1 MATTANELY
10 TPPAEDVASPNP
22 EIRFGRWVLAIFF
35 GILIAGGTIIRFDA
49 AAYATGQVVVSGQ
62 RKEVQHRDGGV
73 VGAIMVREGQ
83 QVREGEVLMRLAAAD
98 VEAQEQSLSA
108 QVVRLL
114 ARRARL
120 QAELG
125 GSSRVPA
132 PPEFANLSAAD
143 RVTATAAMAQE
154 QAELAARSARLNS
167 EVGALNERVERSGFT
182 AQGARTQTTSASEQ
196 IRLLDEEIDALR
208 PLADKGFVSRTRLRA
223 LERARAELQG
233 QQGQFTAVTGQ
244 AGREAQDLRLQQATE
259 TRSFRERAAE
269 ELNLT
274 VTKLGELQPQLKAA
288 RDQLGRIE
296 IRAPT
301 SGTVIGLSAATVGG
315 VITPGQKLMDI
326 VPTEAPLRVSAR
338 ISPADADDVRAGQDV
353 QVRLVGLHE
362 RSLPTLKGKVVQITP
377 DSFTDENSGETY
389 FLAEVDVPE
398 EQIELVRGVRGKEFA
413 LSAGMPAE
421 VLVPLRPRTALSYM
435 VEPLLGTFWSSF
447 REQ

>member
-1 MATTANELY
+1 MATILSDATIAG
-10 TPPAEDVASPNP
+10 EDVARPDR
-22 EIRFGRWVLAIFF
+22 EIRFGRWVLLLFF
-35 GILIAGGTIIRFDA
+35 GILIAGATVIRFDA
-49 AAYATGQVVVSGQ
+49 AAYAQGQVVVSGQ

-73 VGAIMVREGQ
+73 VGAIFVREGQ

-98 VEAQEQSLSA
+98 VEAQERSLSA

-114 ARRARL
+114 ARRSRLEAEINGIRNMATPAEFGGLTGSARMEAQAALAQERAELQARFARL
-120 QAELG
+120 DAELG
-125 GSSRVPA
+125 
-132 PPEFANLSAAD
+132 
-143 RVTATAAMAQE
+143 
-154 QAELAARSARLNS
+154 
-167 EVGALNERVERSGFT
+167 ALGERVERTQFT
-182 AQGARTQTTSASEQ
+182 AQGARTQTGSAAEQ
-196 IRLLDEEIDALR
+196 IRLIDEEIAALR

-244 AGREAQDLRLQQATE
+244 AGEEAQEVRLQQSAQ
-259 TRSFRERAAE
+259 TRAFREQAAA

-274 VTKLGELQPQLKAA
+274 ISKLGELQPQLKAA
-288 RDQLGRIE
+288 QDQLARIE

-301 SGTVIGLSAATVGG
+301 SGTVIGLVAATVGG

-326 VPTEAPLRVSAR
+326 VPVAAPLRISAR
-338 ISPADADDVRAGQDV
+338 VSPSDADDVRAGQPV

-362 RSLPTLKGKVVQITP
+362 RTLPTLTGEVTRISA

-398 EQIELVRGVRGKEFA
+398 SQIDVVRQVRGRDFM
-413 LSAGMPAE
+413 LRAGMPAE
-421 VLVPLRPRTALSYM
+421 VLIPLRPRSALSYM
-435 VEPLLGTFWSSF
+435 VEPLFGTFWSSF